1 MRYREVL
8 PVDALRPYVKC
19 LWVLQGE
26 FVSLDASPDRIL
38 PDGSAEIVIHR
49 AAPMIA
55 HGLNVE
61 PRTQSTV
68 MIVGQL
74 SRHILLQPTGDVDIV
89 GVRFTPNG
97 LYKLLGIP
105 ASELTDRSIE
115 VTQYRAAFARDLIAA
130 AHAPG
135 DCIARLQHVL
145 LNRLPRKGESRDFV
159 FAAIDRILKSNG
171 ALPIGD
177 LCRELAISGRQLE
190 RRFDREVGLRP
201 KQFARVIRFSSVARH
216 AHLAGA
222 TSGARLAHA
231 FGFADQAHLI
241 REFRHFAGICP
252 SEHFKADPGLAAVF
266 STGRDVAFI
275 QD

>member
-8 PVDALRPYVKC
+8 PVEALRPYVKC
-19 LWVLQGE
+19 LWFLRGE
-26 FVSLDASPDRIL
+26 VVSLDVSPDRIL

-55 HGLNVE
+55 HGLNAE
-61 PRTQSTV
+61 PCVQPTAL
-68 MIVGQL
+68 IVGQL
-74 SRHILLQPTGDVDIV
+74 SRFILLQPTGDVDIV
-89 GVRFTPNG
+89 GIRFTPNG
-97 LYKLLGIP
+97 LYNLLGIP
-105 ASELTDRSIE
+105 VAELTDRSIE
-115 VTQYRAAFARDLIAA
+115 VTQFRASFAHDLIDA
-130 AHAPG
+130 AHAPN
-135 DCIARLQHVL
+135 DCIPRLQHVL
-145 LNRLPRKGESRDFV
+145 LNRLHRKSDSRDFV
-159 FAAIDRILKSNG
+159 FDAIERILKSNG

-177 LCRELAISGRQLE
+177 LCCGLAISGRQLE

-201 KQFARVIRFSSVARH
+201 KQFARVIRFSSVARQ

-222 TSGARLAHA
+222 TTGARLAHA

>member
-1 MRYREVL
+1 MRYREFF
-8 PVDALRPYVKC
+8 PVDSLRPYVKC
-19 LWVLQGE
+19 LWVLRGE
-26 FVSLDASPDRIL
+26 FDSRDTSPDRIL

-55 HGLNVE
+55 HGLNAESRVQ
-61 PRTQSTV
+61 PSAL
-68 MIVGQL
+68 IVGQL
-74 SRHILLQPTGDVDIV
+74 SRHILLQPTGEVDIV
-89 GVRFTPNG
+89 GIRFTPNG
-97 LYKLLGIP
+97 LYNLLGIP
-105 ASELTDRSIE
+105 AAELTDRSLE
-115 VTQYRAAFARDLIAA
+115 LTQFRVSFARELIAA
-130 AHAPG
+130 AHAPN
-135 DCIARLQHVL
+135 DFIPRIQHVL
-145 LNRLPRKGESRDFV
+145 LNRRPRKGDSRDFV

-177 LCRELAISGRQLE
+177 LCRELAISARQLE

-216 AHLAGA
+216 AHLAAA
-222 TSGARLAHA
+222 TTGARLAHA
-231 FGFADQAHLI
+231 FGFADQAHLV

-252 SEHFKADPGLAAVF
+252 SGHFKADPGLAAVF